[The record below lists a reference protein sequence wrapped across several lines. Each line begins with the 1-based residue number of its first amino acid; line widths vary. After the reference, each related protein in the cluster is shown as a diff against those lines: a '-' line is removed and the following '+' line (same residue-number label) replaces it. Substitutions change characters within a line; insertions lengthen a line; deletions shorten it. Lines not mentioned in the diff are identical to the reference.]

1 MVAACRGVAEARRDS
16 GREARFRASGG
27 HSVRGEES
35 EPMKKFMSGL
45 AIAAIASTTIVGA
58 ALAQSTDT
66 ASGGNGG
73 VSTASANGGG
83 VSLGNNNTGG
93 TTGGATSVGSSGGIV
108 DIAGGETGNNI
119 AEMVIAAIRAA
130 GVATP

>member
-27 HSVRGEES
+27 LSVRGEER

-45 AIAAIASTTIVGA
+45 AIAAIASTAFVGVVS
-58 ALAQSTDT
+58 AQTTDT

-73 VSTASANGGG
+73 VSTANSDGGA
-83 VSLGNNNTGG
+83 VTVGNTNDGGSVGG
-93 TTGGATSVGSSGGIV
+93 TIDLSGISTN
-108 DIAGGETGNNI
+108 DDLAAQIIAVVLEGLG
-119 AEMVIAAIRAA
+119 
-130 GVATP
+130 

>member
-27 HSVRGEES
+27 HSLRGEDS

-83 VSLGNNNTGG
+83 VSLGNNNAGG
-93 TTGGATSVGSSGGIV
+93 TAGSSVGTGNSGGGVINVGGADVALGDDIV
-108 DIAGGETGNNI
+108 AS
-119 AEMVIAAIRAA
+119 
-130 GVATP
+130 

>member
-27 HSVRGEES
+27 LSVRGEER

-45 AIAAIASTTIVGA
+45 AIAAIASTAFVGVVS
-58 ALAQSTDT
+58 AQTTDT

-73 VSTASANGGG
+73 VSTANSDGGA
-83 VSLGNNNTGG
+83 VTVGNTNDGGSVGG
-93 TTGGATSVGSSGGIV
+93 TIDLSGISTSDDLAAQIIAIV
-108 DIAGGETGNNI
+108 LEGLG
-119 AEMVIAAIRAA
+119 
-130 GVATP
+130 

>member
-27 HSVRGEES
+27 HSVRGEEA

-45 AIAAIASTTIVGA
+45 AIAAIASTAFVGVA
-58 ALAQSTDT
+58 SAQWTDT

-73 VSTASANGGG
+73 VSTAD
-83 VSLGNNNTGG
+83 
-93 TTGGATSVGSSGGIV
+93 SSGGAVTIGDTNNGGNAGSTGSV
-108 DIAGGETGNNI
+108 GGTIDLSGASTSDDLAAQIIA
-119 AEMVIAAIRAA
+119 VVLA
-130 GVATP
+130 GLG

>member
-27 HSVRGEES
+27 HSVRGEER

-45 AIAAIASTTIVGA
+45 AIVAIASTAFVGVVS
-58 ALAQSTDT
+58 AQTTDT

-73 VSTASANGGG
+73 VSNANSNGGAVSVGGTIDLSG
-83 VSLGNNNTGG
+83 VS
-93 TTGGATSVGSSGGIV
+93 TSDDLAAQI
-108 DIAGGETGNNI
+108 IAL
-119 AEMVIAAIRAA
+119 VLA
-130 GVATP
+130 GLE